1 MTVGGCPARHATALV
16 AEGTDW
22 AGAVRHGERALSECR
37 DPGCVRKALAALVF
51 AGEVVAAD
59 HHCARLDADPAMRSA
74 VRLTRSRIA
83 RRCGDLEDVVH
94 LLEPLIT
101 TPDPALR
108 TAALAGTVDALV
120 QRGSLAEAQ
129 AVFARHE
136 PATTPFERAVELAT
150 AGELAL
156 ASGSPGRAVQD
167 CLACGEVL
175 TGLGIHNPA
184 LSGWR
189 RTAALA
195 ADDVKLAEQDYTA
208 AARWGEPWVLG
219 RALAVLGTLGD
230 GIDELAEAAHL
241 LEFASAR
248 VELAHVSR
256 LLGERLAAHGD
267 TAAARDRLGCAAI
280 LAAEVGDVRAARTA
294 GDLAA
299 RLAVTREPP
308 ELTRQEQRI
317 AALARAG
324 YTNRQ
329 IAATVRLTL
338 RTVEFHLSQ
347 TYRKLGISGRRDLRH
362 ALDR

>member
-1 MTVGGCPARHATALV
+1 MDVCPARHATALV

-22 AGAVRHGERALSECR
+22 SGTVQAAEQALAVCR
-37 DPGCVRKALAALVF
+37 NRPGCVRKALTALVF
-51 AGEVVAAD
+51 AGELVAAD
-59 HHCARLDADPAMRSA
+59 RHCATLAADST
-74 VRLTRSRIA
+74 VRLTRARIA
-83 RRCGDLEDVVH
+83 RRLGDLEDVGR
-94 LLEPLIT
+94 LLAPLLA
-101 TPDPALR
+101 DPELHTVAVVD
-108 TAALAGTVDALV
+108 TVDALV

-129 AVFARHE
+129 AVFARRE
-136 PATTPFERAVELAT
+136 PATEPFARAMELAT
-150 AGELAL
+150 EAELAL
-156 ASGSPGRAVQD
+156 ASGSTGRAAQD
-167 CLACGEVL
+167 SLACGEIL
-175 TGLGIHNPA
+175 QRLGVHNPA

-195 ADDVKLAEQDYTA
+195 TDDFRLAEQEYAA

-219 RALAVLGTLGD
+219 RALAVLGKLGD
-230 GIDELAEAAHL
+230 GTGELAEAVQL

-248 VELAHVSR
+248 VELAKVSR

-267 TAAARDRLGCAAI
+267 TAAARDRLGCAAT
-280 LAAEVGDVRAARTA
+280 LAAEVGDVRGARTA

-308 ELTRQEQRI
+308 ELTPQEQRI

-324 YTNRQ
+324 HTNRQ
-329 IAATVRLTL
+329 IAATVGLTL

-362 ALDR
+362 ALDH